1 MLVDSFA
8 CSSVSVMLCLT
19 AVKLYM
25 SGVDAEASAWNA
37 DLLLPNVMA
46 KSHLKVACI
55 CSPHQ
60 CTGHAPHM
68 KGIIISCTH
77 VWDSAEKSW
86 LHAAANK
93 VNTA

>member
-46 KSHLKVACI
+46 KSHLK
-55 CSPHQ
+55 
-60 CTGHAPHM
+60 
-68 KGIIISCTH
+68 
-77 VWDSAEKSW
+77 
-86 LHAAANK
+86 LHAYALHTNAQD
-93 VNTA
+93 VLHT